1 MSILKSIAALALIL
15 PLLASTARAGTT
27 SCPNHFVNGQSPDF
41 INQKLTE
48 KAREVCYSD
57 FALKH
62 SGVTRT
68 PLYSAEHLTRERLAM
83 AKQIRRSST
92 FYPDPYI
99 PLSERAELRHYA
111 RSGYSRGHVAPSG
124 DMPTLESQQESF
136 TLANIVPQEAS
147 VNNGVWERIESATRN
162 MAKDRGELYIVTG
175 PIYSGDT
182 IQRIG
187 GAVMVPTHMFK
198 AIYDPKRKEA
208 GAYLVGNTEG
218 TQAQVISIRQLEA
231 LSGISVFPSIS
242 NQAREDV
249 MKLPV
254 PKVRKRRGD
263 KNSEAERLQ
272 TVQERG

>member
-1 MSILKSIAALALIL
+1 MRGDRRWIDSPKSFGVDSQVFRVPNPETTPTMSILKSIAALALIL

-111 RSGYSRGHVAPSG
+111 RSGYSRGHVQNTAY
-124 DMPTLESQQESF
+124 
-136 TLANIVPQEAS
+136 NI
-147 VNNGVWERIESATRN
+147 
-162 MAKDRGELYIVTG
+162 L
-175 PIYSGDT
+175 
-182 IQRIG
+182 
-187 GAVMVPTHMFK
+187 
-198 AIYDPKRKEA
+198 
-208 GAYLVGNTEG
+208 
-218 TQAQVISIRQLEA
+218 
-231 LSGISVFPSIS
+231 
-242 NQAREDV
+242 
-249 MKLPV
+249 
-254 PKVRKRRGD
+254 
-263 KNSEAERLQ
+263 
-272 TVQERG
+272 

>member
-136 TLANIVPQEAS
+136 TLANMVPQEAS
-147 VNNGVWERIESATRN
+147 VNNGIWERIESATRN

-254 PKVRKRRGD
+254 PKVRKRRGE
-263 KNSEAERLQ
+263 NSGETDRFQA
-272 TVQERG
+272 VQE